1 MAATDNKQA
10 IINAITK
17 DINDFFES
25 KNNTFTKKEFSDFI
39 MTSAKNSYDT
49 CYSKKGAKRRG
60 KKNASNNE
68 TENGEEKPKKALSNY
83 QLFMKEQ
90 MKILKESG
98 DERKPNDLMKEVGKM
113 WKAKKEEAAK

>member
-10 IINAITK
+10 IINSITK
-17 DINDFFES
+17 DINEFFES

-39 MTSAKNSYDT
+39 LSSAKNSYDT
-49 CYSKKGAKRRG
+49 CYSKKGAKRRA
-60 KKNASNNE
+60 KKTSSND
-68 TENGEEKPKKALSNY
+68 ENGEEKPKKALSEY

>member
-1 MAATDNKQA
+1 MKEA
-10 IINAITK
+10 IINLITK

-39 MTSAKNSYDT
+39 STSSKNAYDT
-49 CYSKKGAKRRG
+49 CYLKKGSKRKSKKNTAD
-60 KKNASNNE
+60 N
-68 TENGEEKPKKALSNY
+68 TENSEEKPKKALSEY

-113 WKAKKEEAAK
+113 WKTKKEELAAACK